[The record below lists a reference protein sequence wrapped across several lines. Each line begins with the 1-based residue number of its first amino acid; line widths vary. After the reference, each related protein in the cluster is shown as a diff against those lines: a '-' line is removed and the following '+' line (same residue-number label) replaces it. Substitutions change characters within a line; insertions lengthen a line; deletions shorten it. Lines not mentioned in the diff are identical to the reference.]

1 MIDVLPNAWSK
12 AFSNLVVSAGNCL
25 RICSP
30 YIGLEP
36 CVSLAE
42 MVPITVRDTLKID
55 LLTNLSYDNMLSR
68 ATDVRGLMRLYD
80 SFPNCDIRFLPQL
93 HAKIYSSDNTSI
105 VTSANFTRSGF
116 HRNQEYGV
124 IVRDSF
130 TVNKVFEDAKRF
142 HAIGT
147 PVSRDE
153 LQAFDAIVDELSE
166 LHLSMQKSV
175 RQTAKAAFEQKS
187 RTAEQQ
193 LLQIRA
199 KTVGAHA
206 GFAETIRFI
215 LRQKGKATTQEL
227 YQEVQ
232 AIHSDL
238 CDDSVKLVISGIEWT
253 QAKWK
258 HRVRHAQ
265 LFLSRRNEIMRQNG
279 FWTLK

>member
-1 MIDVLPNAWSK
+1 MI
-12 AFSNLVVSAGNCL
+12 
-25 RICSP
+25 
-30 YIGLEP
+30 
-36 CVSLAE
+36 
-42 MVPITVRDTLKID
+42 PIKFRDTLRID

-68 ATDVRGLMRLYD
+68 ATDVRGLIRLYD
-80 SFPNCDIRFLPQL
+80 SFRNCDIRFLPQL

-105 VTSANFTRSGF
+105 ITSANFTRSGF

-124 IVRDSF
+124 VVRDTF
-130 TVNKVFEDAKRF
+130 TVSKVFDDVKRF

-166 LHLSMQKSV
+166 LQRGMQKSI
-175 RQTAKAAFEQKS
+175 RQTARAAFEKKS
-187 RTAEQQ
+187 RTAELQ

-206 GFAETIRFI
+206 GFADTIRFI
-215 LRQKGKATTQEL
+215 LRQQGKATTQEL
-227 YQEVQ
+227 YREVQ

-238 CDDSVKLVISGIEWT
+238 CDNSVKLVISGVEWT

-265 LFLSRRNEIMRQNG
+265 QFLSRRNEITRQNG
-279 FWTLK
+279 FWILKQEH

>member
-12 AFSNLVVSAGNCL
+12 EFSNLVLSVGSSL

-36 CVSLAE
+36 CVSLSE
-42 MVPITVRDTLKID
+42 MVSIETRGKLRIE

-68 ATDVRGLMRLYD
+68 ATDVRGLIRLYD

-116 HRNQEYGV
+116 YRNQEYGLV
-124 IVRDSF
+124 IRDRF
-130 TVNKVFEDAKRF
+130 TVSKVFEDAKRF

-147 PVSRDE
+147 PVSRNE
-153 LQAFDAIVDELSE
+153 LQTLDAIVDELSE
-166 LHLSMQKSV
+166 LQRGMQKSV
-175 RQTAKAAFEQKS
+175 RQTAKLAFEKQA
-187 RTAEQQ
+187 RAAEQQ

-215 LRQKGKATTQEL
+215 LGQKGKATTKEL
-227 YQEVQ
+227 YHEVQ

-238 CDDSVKLVISGIEWT
+238 CDDSVKLVISGVEWT

-265 LFLSRRNEIMRQNG
+265 QFLSRRNEIARENG
-279 FWTLK
+279 FWVLK

>member
-1 MIDVLPNAWSK
+1 MIDVLPTAWSN
-12 AFSNLVVSAGNCL
+12 AFSNLVVNAGNCV

-30 YIGLEP
+30 FIGLEP
-36 CVSLAE
+36 CVSLAK
-42 MVPITVRDTLKID
+42 MVPISVRDNLRID
-55 LLTNLSYDNMLSR
+55 LLTNLSYDNMVSR
-68 ATDVRGLMRLYD
+68 ATDVRGLMHLYD
-80 SFPNCDIRFLPQL
+80 SFPKCDIRFLPQL

-124 IVRDSF
+124 VVRDIA
-130 TVNKVFEDAKRF
+130 TVGIIFEDVKRF
-142 HAIGT
+142 HEIGT
-147 PVSRDE
+147 SVSRDE
-153 LQAFDAIVDELSE
+153 LQTFDAIVDELSE
-166 LHLSMQKSV
+166 LQRGMQKSV
-175 RQTAKAAFEQKS
+175 RQTAKAAFEKKS
-187 RTAEQQ
+187 RSAEQQ

-206 GFAETIRFI
+206 GFAETIRFV
-215 LRQKGKATTQEL
+215 LRQKGKATTKEL

-238 CDDSVKLVISGIEWT
+238 CDDSVKLVISGVEWS

-265 LFLSRRNEIMRQNG
+265 QFLARRDEITRQG
-279 FWTLK
+279 VFWILK